1 MSIAPDDQRPP
12 LSRSPTAWLI
22 FALLLQIAAVGC
34 WFASVVVVPV
44 GVLSTLSFVALAVA
58 ARLSVRFR
66 AVAFTVTVV
75 ACVTCALFFP
85 DQLTSWTGSE
95 PSKFIGPRVFAPLLQ
110 LIMFGMGMTLTFTDF
125 GRVLREPKPVLI
137 GLVLQFTVMP
147 LTALACVWL
156 FGFEGEIAA
165 GLILFGACSGGT
177 ASNVITF
184 LARGNVALS
193 VTMTCCSTLV
203 APLMTPLI
211 MELLAGAHL
220 ELNPVAMSWSICK
233 MIVAPVLIGLLVNRF
248 IHDRVTWLL
257 RWLPLTAMAAI
268 CVIIGLTV
276 AMARDEML
284 QYGPLLFVA
293 AVCHNAAGF
302 SIGYAA
308 ARVCR
313 LNQVDC
319 RTVAIEVGMQN
330 GGMASTLAHTVLHSE
345 AAALASAIEGPW
357 GAVVGSGLAS
367 RWRSSSVVD
376 APESSSAKATS
387 ASNEHGTGD

>member
-1 MSIAPDDQRPP
+1 VSIAQDDQQSP
-12 LSRSPTAWLI
+12 LSKSPTAWLI
-22 FALLLQIAAVGC
+22 FALLLQVSAVVF
-34 WFASVVVVPV
+34 WFASVVVPV

-58 ARLSVRFR
+58 AKLAVRFQGT
-66 AVAFTVTVV
+66 VFTVAVL
-75 ACVTCALFFP
+75 ACVTCALFYP
-85 DQLTSWTGSE
+85 GPLTSWAGAE

-110 LIMFGMGMTLTFTDF
+110 LIMFGMGMTLTFADF

-137 GLVLQFTVMP
+137 GLVLQFSVMP

-193 VTMTCCSTLV
+193 VTMTCCSTL
-203 APLMTPLI
+203 AALIMTPLV
-211 MELLAGAHL
+211 MEFFADAHL
-220 ELNPVAMSWSICK
+220 KMNPLAMSWSICK
-233 MIVAPVLIGLLVNRF
+233 MSVAPVLIGLLVNRF

-257 RWLPLTAMAAI
+257 RWLPLTAMTAI

-308 ARVCR
+308 ARACR
-313 LNQVDC
+313 LNRIDC

-357 GAVVGSGLAS
+357 SAVVGSGLAS
-367 RWRSSSVVD
+367 RWRSSNVAD
-376 APESSSAKATS
+376 APETSSATATPVS
-387 ASNEHGTGD
+387 HDPCMGD